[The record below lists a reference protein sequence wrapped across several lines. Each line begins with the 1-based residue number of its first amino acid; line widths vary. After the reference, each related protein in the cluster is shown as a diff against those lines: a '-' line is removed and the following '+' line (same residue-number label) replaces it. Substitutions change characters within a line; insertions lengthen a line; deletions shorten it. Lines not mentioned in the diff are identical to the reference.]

1 MHSLCGSKI
10 FNHLAVRAG
19 AILGLGSQ
27 FFFLLRISFR

>member
-1 MHSLCGSKI
+1 MHSLRGSKI

-27 FFFLLRISFR
+27 FFFFVKN